1 MKHGK
6 IVLLITILAV
16 LALVMTRAITT
27 AENPE
32 DIPSPKTC
40 TSKWL
45 QDNMT
50 LEETFNCI
58 EERIE
63 KTNSSQ

>member
-6 IVLLITILAV
+6 IVLLIAILAL
-16 LALVMTRAITT
+16 LAFVMTGAIIT
-27 AENPE
+27 AEDPE
-32 DIPSPKTC
+32 DIPSPEIC

-58 EERIE
+58 EEHVG
-63 KTNSSQ
+63 KMDSS

>member
-1 MKHGK
+1 MKHGR

-16 LALVMTRAITT
+16 LALGMTRVIKT

-32 DIPSPKTC
+32 DIPSPETC

-58 EERIE
+58 EEHVG
-63 KTNSSQ
+63 KMNNTA